1 MKRSLCLGFALT
13 LIALTLAACTFST
26 SVGGASVEFG
36 RSRNAQ
42 GFCRNDKTLELGD
55 KSTTF
60 KPGEHFIYVFKNGS
74 SFNSSTLTIQLSD
87 SATKEVILT
96 HDYQVNKDNDAYS
109 DKIWFEAPGKYTVQF
124 LIDGKARATQE
135 VIIQ

>member
-1 MKRSLCLGFALT
+1 MKRSLCLGLALT

-36 RSRNAQ
+36 RS
-42 GFCRNDKTLELGD
+42 RNDKTLELGD

>member
-36 RSRNAQ
+36 RSRN
-42 GFCRNDKTLELGD
+42 DKTLELGD

-74 SFNSSTLTIQLSD
+74 SFSSSTLTIQLSD

>member
-36 RSRNAQ
+36 RS
-42 GFCRNDKTLELGD
+42 RNDKTLELGD

-87 SATKEVILT
+87 SATKEIILT